1 MLKNFFK
8 IAFRNLIRKKVFS
21 FINILGLAIGMACTM
36 LILLWVQDEL
46 SYDDFN
52 INKDN
57 LYRVDYVGKF
67 FSGISAYS
75 PGLLGPESKKVIPEV
90 IDAARMLKRPKMVV
104 KAIGDGKERNN
115 QTAFYESNY
124 YLVDP
129 SLFKMFTLPFIYG
142 NPETALDNGMV
153 ITKSIALKYF
163 GTTDVLGKRLNI
175 NNWFDINI
183 SGVIEDIPENS
194 HLNGE
199 LFSRLEDLKRFFPG
213 GFTWSN
219 AIHQTYVQL
228 APNSNTKVVAEK
240 LAKLNKDNDRFV
252 AENLKRIY
260 LQPLSDI
267 YLNADVTGGTVK
279 QGDRKYVYIF
289 SIIALL
295 ILLIGCINFV
305 NLSTAQTASRARSI
319 GMLKI
324 IGASRGILV
333 KQILGESIFM
343 SFMATFL
350 AIFIVELVLPPF
362 NSFTGKHLILSYDN
376 PYQIAVFLSL
386 ILLTGLVAGI
396 IPAIYFSNFK
406 PIQAFRNKWISSRS
420 GGLRRSLVIIQ
431 FVAAI
436 FLIIVTSIIS
446 GQLDFMRDKKL
457 GFKKDN
463 VICLPVKA
471 NVGVHYHSFR
481 NELLNQTSINNIGIK
496 NCLTTESINYVA
508 PWWEG
513 KDPNKKFQ
521 SEIAEVDY
529 NFFSTL
535 NLNIIEGRDFSR
547 EYPTDSSS
555 AFIINEEAVKEME
568 LKNPIGT
575 HIKTGSKDGYIIGVV
590 NNANFKSLRG
600 TVQPII
606 FHLAGNYSDE
616 VMDLYGVIYISVKS
630 KDVAATIKEIQ
641 NTWEKF
647 NPDYPFEYSFLDETY
662 NNLYESEQQP
672 ADIFGTFTSLA
683 LFVTILGL
691 FGLALFMTEQR
702 TKEVGIR
709 KVLGAS
715 VINILSLLSGSFTRW
730 LIIAN
735 IIAWPAAWFVMNK
748 WLQSYAYH
756 MKMSLLTFIVA
767 GSITLIIT
775 LLTVSF
781 ITIKAAMSN
790 PVEALRYE

>member
-1 MLKNFFK
+1 MLKNYFK

-21 FINILGLAIGMACTM
+21 FINILGLAIGMACTI

-52 INKDN
+52 VNKDN
-57 LYRVDYVGKF
+57 LYRVDYIGKY
-67 FSGISAYS
+67 FSGISACS

-104 KAIGDGKERNN
+104 KAVGDEKGKNN

-163 GTTDVLGKRLNI
+163 GTTDVLGKRLNV

-228 APNSNTKVVAEK
+228 APNSNPKVVAEK

-260 LQPLSDI
+260 LQPLRDI
-267 YLNADVTGGTVK
+267 YLDSDVTGGTVK

-289 SIIALL
+289 SLIALL

-305 NLSTAQTASRARSI
+305 NLSTAHTAARARSI

-324 IGASRGILV
+324 IGANKGTLV

-343 SFMATFL
+343 SIIAALL
-350 AIFIVELVLPPF
+350 AVLIVELVLPLF
-362 NSFTGKHLILSYDN
+362 NSFTEKHLILSYN
-376 PYQIAVFLSL
+376 NSYQLVAFLSL
-386 ILLTGLVAGI
+386 ILLTGFVAGI

-406 PIQAFRNKWISSRS
+406 PIQTFRSKWIGSRS

-431 FVAAI
+431 FVASI
-436 FLIIVTSIIS
+436 FLIIVTSVIS
-446 GQLDFMRDKKL
+446 NQLDFMRDKKL

-463 VICLPVKA
+463 VVCLPVKA
-471 NVGVHYHSFR
+471 NVASHYQSFR
-481 NELLNQTSINNIGIK
+481 NELLKQRNIINVGIK
-496 NCLTTESINYVA
+496 NSLTTQAINNTR

-513 KDPNKKFQ
+513 EDPNKEFI
-521 SEIAEVDY
+521 SEIDEVDY
-529 NFFSTL
+529 NFINTL
-535 NLNIIEGRDFSR
+535 SLKIIEGRNFSK
-547 EYPTDSSS
+547 EFPTDLSK
-555 AFIINEEAVKEME
+555 AFIINEEAVREME
-568 LKNPIGT
+568 LKNPVGT
-575 HIKTGSKDGYIIGVV
+575 RLKTADKDGFIIGVV
-590 NNANFKSLRG
+590 KDVNFRSLRDPIK
-600 TVQPII
+600 PII
-606 FHLAGNYSDE
+606 FNLTNNFADD
-616 VMDLYGVIYISVKS
+616 VMNLFGVIYISIKPGEVTR
-630 KDVAATIKEIQ
+630 TIKAIKS
-641 NTWEKF
+641 TWEKF
-647 NPDYPFEYSFLDETY
+647 NPGYPFEYNFLDETY
-662 NNLYESEQQP
+662 NNLYQSEERL
-672 ADIFGTFTSLA
+672 ANIFGTFTSLA

-691 FGLALFMTEQR
+691 FGLASFMTEQR
-702 TKEVGIR
+702 TKEIGIR
-709 KVLGAS
+709 KVMGAS
-715 VINILSLLSGSFTRW
+715 VINILSLLSGSFTKW

-735 IIAWPAAWFVMNK
+735 IIAWPAAWFAMYS
-748 WLQSYAYH
+748 WLHSYAYH
-756 MKMSLLTFIVA
+756 MNINLLMFITA

-775 LLTVSF
+775 LLTVSL
-781 ITIKAAMSN
+781 IAIKAATAN
-790 PVEALRYE
+790 PVKSLRYE